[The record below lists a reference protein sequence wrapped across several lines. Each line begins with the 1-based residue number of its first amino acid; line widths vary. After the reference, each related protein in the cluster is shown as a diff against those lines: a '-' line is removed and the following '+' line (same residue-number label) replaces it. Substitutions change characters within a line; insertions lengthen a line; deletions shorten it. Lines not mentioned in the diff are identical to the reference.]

1 MGSQTRRG
9 DTEDREDMRHRG
21 HNTARVLGDIIFPT
35 SPEHPWRSPSLLHWL
50 HFYN

>member
-21 HNTARVLGDIIFPT
+21 HDTARVLGNIIFPT
-35 SPEHPWRSPSLLHWL
+35 SLKHPWRSPSLLHWL